1 MQLGWLWWIEVYW
14 WGAPIITPQKSANAD
29 AQILYLVVIG
39 LYVVVNLA
47 VAAAQAVRAL
57 RLELWFLI
65 LVFEDAF
72 LGGHLRQ
79 VVFQAKIIDLA
90 TFFVEFV
97 LAEEDNT
104 IIGTSALVL
113 DLNWVHD
120 ALWIYDEV
128 DHARLPRNLKL

>member
-1 MQLGWLWWIEVYW
+1 M
-14 WGAPIITPQKSANAD
+14 AT
-29 AQILYLVVIG
+29 AQT
-39 LYVVVNLA
+39 
-47 VAAAQAVRAL
+47 VRAL

-79 VVFQAKIIDLA
+79 VIFQAKIIDLA

-104 IIGTSALVL
+104 IIGTSALIL